1 MGFRFAMGDLIHSR
15 YSHSFEEIVS
25 AGCKRRIFE
34 LAEGMEMDF
43 PDNSNA
49 FVEIWRIWSEAQVL
63 EQGQRV
69 VAPTKLVPK
78 RLKVLAG
85 IM

>member
-1 MGFRFAMGDLIHSR
+1 MGFRFAMEDLIHSR
-15 YSHSFEEIVS
+15 YSHNLEEIVS

-34 LAEGMEMDF
+34 LAEGREMDF

-63 EQGQRV
+63 EQERRV
-69 VAPTKLVPK
+69 VAPTKSVRK
-78 RLKVLAG
+78 YIKVLAG